1 MLGTSNVDFGFAC
14 CADIGL
20 AWTCY
25 YLCFIEVKWIIAT
38 ASFFRCTVI
47 ALKSTGVA
55 NERSNHQ
62 QNYHRPDRHVL
73 HLFCVQTN
81 RGI

>member
-38 ASFFRCTVI
+38 ASFFSMYSY
-47 ALKSTGVA
+47 STQ
-55 NERSNHQ
+55 EHRS
-62 QNYHRPDRHVL
+62 RE
-73 HLFCVQTN
+73 
-81 RGI
+81 